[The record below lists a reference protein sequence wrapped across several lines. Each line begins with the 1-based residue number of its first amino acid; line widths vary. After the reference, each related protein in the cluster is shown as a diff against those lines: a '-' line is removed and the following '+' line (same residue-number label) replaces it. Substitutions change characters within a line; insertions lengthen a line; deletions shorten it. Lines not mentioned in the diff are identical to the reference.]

1 MLISII
7 LIFEKT
13 IDNASPMCFN
23 KVRMKTIKRT
33 KAGIKRAKTIKERF
47 GSDFYSKIGHKGGS
61 TTANRYF
68 GKHNDS

>member
-1 MLISII
+1 
-7 LIFEKT
+7 
-13 IDNASPMCFN
+13 
-23 KVRMKTIKRT
+23 MKTIKRT